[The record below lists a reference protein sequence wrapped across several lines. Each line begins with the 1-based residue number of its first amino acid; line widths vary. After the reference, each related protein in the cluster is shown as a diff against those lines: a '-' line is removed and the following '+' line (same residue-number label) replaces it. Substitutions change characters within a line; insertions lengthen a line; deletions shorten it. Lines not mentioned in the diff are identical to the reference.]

1 MPEVRTV
8 DLDAGLG
15 DAADHDAFE
24 AALTGAVGAG
34 APGERAL
41 LAALA
46 ATSDEERFC
55 GLVAA
60 LGEADG
66 PDGSAVLG
74 DIALRPGMSAA
85 VRLCALIALA
95 KRAGVAA
102 TDVYARALAD
112 PDDEVRGDALLALAS
127 AGDDRAQRLVLA
139 ELRRRLEVRS
149 RIPLFDMDERALS
162 FQSKILSAVCYLGRH
177 AAERRGTAAGRDRG
191 GPAALGSPVRCG
203 ATLADHVLA
212 RLRPGAPGR
221 LQPAGPDVAGRLGQL
236 ATVQRTLRVVK
247 DCRGG
252 IPVLPP

>member
-1 MPEVRTV
+1 MRTV

-127 AGDDRAQRLVLA
+127 AGDDRAQPAVLA

-177 AAERRGTAAGRDRG
+177 AAGDEARQRAVTGVVRPRWDRLYG
-191 GPAALGSPVRCG
+191 AEQRWLTTYWPACDPARPAAFNQLDP
-203 ATLADHVLA
+203 TWLADWVSWPLFNA
-212 RLRPGAPGR
+212 LFEW
-221 LQPAGPDVAGRLGQL
+221 
-236 ATVQRTLRVVK
+236 
-247 DCRGG
+247 
-252 IPVLPP
+252 